1 MGQIEKINDSIS
13 NFELNLKQNTKAR
26 ILLMFTV
33 LALFAFAL
41 IGKNVT
47 AATVN
52 VTSGSFSDLYN
63 TIMGFI
69 YGGPGIIV
77 AILMGLFGVVMM
89 VSKHWTVFVVVIIAI
104 IVFFLIPEIVLSLAS
119 LGAGLAGAVI

>member
-89 VSKHWTVFVVVIIAI
+89 ISKHWTVFVVVIIAI

-119 LGAGLAGAVI
+119 IGAGLAGAII

>member
-1 MGQIEKINDSIS
+1 MQTVKKINDSIS

-47 AATVN
+47 AATVD
-52 VTSGSFSDLYN
+52 VTSGSFADLYN

-89 VSKHWTVFVVVIIAI
+89 ISKHWTVFIVVIIAI

-119 LGAGLAGAVI
+119 MGAGLAGAII

>member
-33 LALFAFAL
+33 LALFAFVL

-89 VSKHWTVFVVVIIAI
+89 ISKHWTVFVVVIIAI

-119 LGAGLAGAVI
+119 IGAGLAGAII

>member
-1 MGQIEKINDSIS
+1 MHAVKKINDSIS

-89 VSKHWTVFVVVIIAI
+89 ISKHWTVFVVVIIAI

-119 LGAGLAGAVI
+119 MGASLAGAVI

>member
-1 MGQIEKINDSIS
+1 MHAVKKINDSIS
-13 NFELNLKQNTKAR
+13 NFELNLKHTKAR

-89 VSKHWTVFVVVIIAI
+89 ISKHWTVFVVVIIAI

-119 LGAGLAGAVI
+119 MGASLAGAVI

>member
-1 MGQIEKINDSIS
+1 MQTVKKINDSIS

-33 LALFAFAL
+33 LTLFMFVL

-52 VTSGSFSDLYN
+52 VASGSFADLYN

-89 VSKHWTVFVVVIIAI
+89 ISKHWTVFVVVIIAI

-119 LGAGLAGAVI
+119 MGASLAGAVI

>member
-89 VSKHWTVFVVVIIAI
+89 ISKHWTVFVVVIIAI

-119 LGAGLAGAVI
+119 MGASLAGAVI

>member
-1 MGQIEKINDSIS
+1 MQTVKKINDSIS

-52 VTSGSFSDLYN
+52 VTSGSFSDLYT

-89 VSKHWTVFVVVIIAI
+89 ISKHWTVFVVVIIAI
-104 IVFFLIPEIVLSLAS
+104 IVFFLIPEIVLSLATA
-119 LGAGLAGAVI
+119 GASLAGAVI

>member
-47 AATVN
+47 AATVD
-52 VTSGSFSDLYN
+52 VTSGSFADLYN

-89 VSKHWTVFVVVIIAI
+89 ISKHWTVFIVVIIAI

-119 LGAGLAGAVI
+119 MGAGLAGAII

>member
-1 MGQIEKINDSIS
+1 MQTVKKINDSIS

-41 IGKNVT
+41 ISKNVT

-89 VSKHWTVFVVVIIAI
+89 ISKHWTVFIVVIIAI

-119 LGAGLAGAVI
+119 MGAGLAGAII

>member
-1 MGQIEKINDSIS
+1 MQTVKKINDSIS

-89 VSKHWTVFVVVIIAI
+89 ISKHWTVFVVVIIAI

-119 LGAGLAGAVI
+119 MGASLAGAVI

>member
-89 VSKHWTVFVVVIIAI
+89 ISKHWTVFVVVIIAI

>member
-1 MGQIEKINDSIS
+1 MQTVKKINDSIS

-89 VSKHWTVFVVVIIAI
+89 ISKHWTVFVVVIIAI

-119 LGAGLAGAVI
+119 MGAGLAGAII

>member
-1 MGQIEKINDSIS
+1 MQTVKKINDSIS

-89 VSKHWTVFVVVIIAI
+89 ISKHWTVLVVVIIAI

-119 LGAGLAGAVI
+119 MGASLAGAVI

>member
-1 MGQIEKINDSIS
+1 MHAVKKINDSIS

-33 LALFAFAL
+33 LTLFMFVL

-52 VTSGSFSDLYN
+52 VASGSFADLYN
-63 TIMGFI
+63 TIIGFI

-89 VSKHWTVFVVVIIAI
+89 ASKHWTVFVVVIIAI

-119 LGAGLAGAVI
+119 MGASLAGAVI

>member
-1 MGQIEKINDSIS
+1 MHAVKKINDSIS

-33 LALFAFAL
+33 LTLFMFVL

-52 VTSGSFSDLYN
+52 VASGSFADLYN

-89 VSKHWTVFVVVIIAI
+89 ISKHWTVFVVVIIAI

-119 LGAGLAGAVI
+119 MGASLAGAVI

>member
-1 MGQIEKINDSIS
+1 MQTVKKINDSIS

-89 VSKHWTVFVVVIIAI
+89 MSKHWTVFVVVIIAI

-119 LGAGLAGAVI
+119 MGASLAGAVI

>member
-1 MGQIEKINDSIS
+1 MQTVKKINKSIS
-13 NFELNLKQNTKAR
+13 IFELNLKQNTKAR

-33 LALFAFAL
+33 LALFMFAF

-89 VSKHWTVFVVVIIAI
+89 ISKHWTVFVVVIIAI

-119 LGAGLAGAVI
+119 IGAGLAGAII

>member
-1 MGQIEKINDSIS
+1 MQTVKKINDSIS

-89 VSKHWTVFVVVIIAI
+89 ITKHWTVFVVVIIAI

-119 LGAGLAGAVI
+119 MGASLAGAVI